1 MSSIKDQSLTG
12 FKWSAIGQ
20 PGQSLKLS
28 IIIPVYNVA
37 PYIEDCLRSV
47 MRQTYQGTME
57 CLIVDDCGTDDSIA
71 IAERTIASYEGPI
84 VFQILHHERN
94 RGLSAARNTGTL
106 AAKGDYLYYLDSDD
120 VITEDCM
127 ALLMGKAEEYPEA
140 ELVQGNHC
148 CHTLTGEMVVP
159 IKQYALAI
167 ASLNDEVR
175 KCYYR
180 HAIVT
185 VWNKLIRRDFLID
198 HHLFYKEGIIHEDL
212 LWFFYLLKNLDKV
225 CFVSAVTYH
234 WRNRPHSI
242 TIGTDWA
249 TRALHYAIVYH
260 DILSNLTPGHEQEE
274 FGFYAK
280 RFCSIYPKFFRYD
293 SGMEEVFLLC
303 WDLSR
308 QYGDGKLRFKLAAYR
323 FLGSFKYGWVIVA
336 LWKRVKRPSL
346 ILRDIKRIWR
356 YNREHPY

>member
-1 MSSIKDQSLTG
+1 
-12 FKWSAIGQ
+12 
-20 PGQSLKLS
+20 
-28 IIIPVYNVA
+28 
-37 PYIEDCLRSV
+37 
-47 MRQTYQGTME
+47 MRQTYQGAME
-57 CLIVDDCGTDDSIA
+57 CLIVDDCGTDDSMA
-71 IAERTIASYEGPI
+71 IAERVIASYDGPI

-120 VITEDCM
+120 EITEDCI

-140 ELVQGNHC
+140 ELVQGNYF
-148 CHTLTGEMVVP
+148 CHTLTGETVVP
-159 IKQYALAI
+159 IKQYALAV
-167 ASLNDEVR
+167 ASSNDEVR

-180 HAIVT
+180 QMSVN

-198 HHLFYKEGIIHEDL
+198 HHLFNKEGILFEDE
-212 LWFFYLLKNLDKV
+212 LWIFYLLKYLNKA
-225 CFVSAVTYH
+225 CFVSTITYH
-234 WRNRPHSI
+234 QKKRPHSI
-242 TIGTDWA
+242 TTGTDRA
-249 TRALHYAIVYH
+249 TMAHHYAIVYH

-274 FGFYAK
+274 FRFYEK
-280 RFCSIYPKFFRYD
+280 RFCSILLRFFRYD

-308 QYGDGKLRFKLAAYR
+308 QYGDGRMRFKLTVYR
-323 FLGSFKYGWVIVA
+323 FLGSFKYGWVVVT
-336 LWKRVKRPSL
+336 LWKRVKRPSM